1 MEFKDVIKVLRK
13 EKAMKQSDLATVFKV
28 DRTAVGKWEQGS
40 NKPTAD
46 TLEMIADYFNVS
58 IDYLM
63 GRQENRGSFDAYKRN
78 ERDIKLL
85 NTFSKLNDFGK
96 SEALKRINELAEL
109 PKYQNAKNDMPIAAH
124 NDAVIDK
131 KELELMRE
139 DIDEL

>member
-1 MEFKDVIKVLRK
+1 MEFKDVIKELRK
-13 EKAMKQSDLATVFKV
+13 EKSIKQSELADIFQV
-28 DRTAVGKWEQGS
+28 DRSAVGKWETGK
-40 NKPTAD
+40 NKPGAD
-46 TLEMIADYFNVS
+46 LLEKLADYFNVS

-109 PKYQNAKNDMPIAAH
+109 PKYQNVKKDIPIAAH